1 MSYRFYS
8 SQRPEGKVQA
18 SDLERLGDSREP
30 SLRGS
35 CRQHGCLSRLHHY
48 LHHCPGCFTFDV
60 SISGQKI
67 LFFVYMLS
75 FGLPQVECGFG
86 GARPLLFLFI
96 IGSYT
101 WMVRGPGRYLRPV
114 TNCLHFCSVVLLS
127 HLWEVVGAVFSLKW
141 GDSWEELLVLPH
153 VCTELR

>member
-1 MSYRFYS
+1 MAWGRQADLVGPLGLEENGTLISGGRKNSLAPLAGPGNNHPAIWVLMSYRFYS

-18 SDLERLGDSREP
+18 SDLERLGESREP

-35 CRQHGCLSRLHHY
+35 CRQHGCLSCLHHY
-48 LHHCPGCFTFDV
+48 LHHCPGCFTFHV

-75 FGLPQVECGFG
+75 FGLPQVECEFG

-101 WMVRGPGRYLRPV
+101 
-114 TNCLHFCSVVLLS
+114 
-127 HLWEVVGAVFSLKW
+127 
-141 GDSWEELLVLPH
+141 
-153 VCTELR
+153 